1 MCKTYVGLKSTLA
14 LSLLHQ
20 HYPVSSSPVQDL
32 NGNAGASDILKITQG
47 PRQRGILMIE
57 KPAVILVRTMIL
69 AYIMILNLIGDSID
83 VGFKHLIRLPVIP
96 GVILNLSSIIVALQA
111 RNCLLVVLTVILNLD
126 FVLPLL
132 GHFPNRVVPIIEP
145 QVNEGRLGWPSGIL
159 MEVEGSST
167 FGLQG
172 GKLFC
177 VSPAQGAV
185 GVINI
190 VSDSAH
196 KMEVVKGIVRLYI
209 LTF

>member
-1 MCKTYVGLKSTLA
+1 MV
-14 LSLLHQ
+14 
-20 HYPVSSSPVQDL
+20 
-32 NGNAGASDILKITQG
+32 
-47 PRQRGILMIE
+47 E
-57 KPAVILVRTMIL
+57 KLAVILVRTMIL
-69 AYIMILNLIGDSID
+69 AYIMILNLIGDSVD
-83 VGFKHLIRLPVIP
+83 VGFEHLIRLLVIP
-96 GVILNLSSIIVALQA
+96 GIILNLSSIIVALQA

-132 GHFPNRVVPIIEP
+132 GHFPNRVVPMIEP

-177 VSPAQGAV
+177 VSPAQGDV

-209 LTF
+209 VTF